1 MLTGIMGTAVPV
13 WALISIGKK
22 KKRWALA
29 LMFSEAHRVTY
40 VGGRRVYNM

>member
-13 WALISIGKK
+13 WALISIEK

-29 LMFSEAHRVTY
+29 LMFSEAHRVTH
-40 VGGRRVYNM
+40 VGGRRGYTM